1 VIISV
6 SLGKVGKSGE
16 IWHMLGKINK
26 FDINM
31 AKGEKAGISGQ
42 ELISLA

>member
-1 VIISV
+1 MIISV
-6 SLGKVGKSGE
+6 HLGEVGKSGE

-31 AKGEKAGISGQ
+31 IKGEKVGISGQ